1 MSDYFCNCCGHFVEE
16 DGAERNLTGF
26 SPNTKEPFEG
36 LRCPYCHQAELDEI
50 DQEWVI
56 GHIKEAARH
65 LKPQFQK
72 GMRQL
77 AERLEYAA
85 DFLETEA

>member
-1 MSDYFCNCCGHFVEE
+1 MNENNIPD
-16 DGAERNLTGF
+16 R
-26 SPNTKEPFEG
+26 
-36 LRCPYCHQAELDEI
+36 
-50 DQEWVI
+50 
-56 GHIKEAARH
+56 IKEAARF
-65 LKPQFQK
+65 LRPQFQK